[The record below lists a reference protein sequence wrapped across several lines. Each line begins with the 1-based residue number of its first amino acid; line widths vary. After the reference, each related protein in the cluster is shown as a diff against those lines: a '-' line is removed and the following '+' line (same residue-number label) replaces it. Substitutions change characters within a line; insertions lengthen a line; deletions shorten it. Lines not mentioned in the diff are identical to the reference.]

1 MINNDYIRGYFD
13 AHGYI
18 YPTKRQGSAP
28 RWRIVFQDQDK
39 SQIEKAHAFLTK
51 EGYHPCSYLRKNN
64 GFFGSRTVQKITIER
79 QAEVKRFIEEIGSE
93 KSKSQ
98 ERFNQFLTGR
108 INKELISVG
117 GQCQGRPGRTDWSR
131 CPSHCSPGH
140 NRASGTPPANQ
151 SR

>member
-18 YPTKRQGSAP
+18 YPTKRQGRAP

-39 SQIEKAHAFLTK
+39 SQTEKAHAFLTK

-93 KSKSQ
+93 KSKSK
-98 ERFNQFLTGR
+98 ERFNQFLHQKD
-108 INKELISVG
+108 IKELIDCRRGSARG
-117 GQCQGRPGRTDWSR
+117 
-131 CPSHCSPGH
+131 
-140 NRASGTPPANQ
+140 N
-151 SR
+151 